1 MIEFDYVNYPQ
12 LFEHFIADIKFMNA
26 SYNLT
31 YYIGALAVIIL
42 AYFYNRFTR
51 IKSESILLVR
61 NIGLQSTVS
70 YYGGYESSNFI
81 PWSCIQD
88 VVINEVMHF
97 QQILYIL
104 VVLTHDYKRSG
115 KGVVP
120 LFQNTQPKLKK
131 LEEMYQSIKS
141 LISNDNMMQSGDNP
155 YIHAQQI
162 KFTII
167 K

>member
-31 YYIGALAVIIL
+31 YYI
-42 AYFYNRFTR
+42 
-51 IKSESILLVR
+51 ESILLVR